1 MPCWQASALLCVRV
15 ISFYNH
21 TQVSLYF
28 IGANIL
34 IMNNDIVS
42 TTRRGTPY
50 RKPEVQA
57 EEMGGQAEE
66 EEAVISDL
74 EFEKREAAE
83 RELLEQQAAKESREL
98 ALAEARGQRLADEEE
113 DRQRQV
119 RETEE
124 RLELMRQEIA
134 WLEEQTKMAGR
145 AREAPVA
152 RRAVVTA
159 EERRRSPELDAEAFY
174 TPRGVEESPEGLVGR
189 MWSVGRGVSAKPM
202 PRPPNPRVLR
212 EEMMMR
218 GPADARRFEG
228 RDQEPM
234 LRVPAAARG
243 FEAPDPHEPEVIVVE
258 RRPPLAKAP
267 LDFNVASPGAASLYG
282 SRAKLARV
290 DFPSFEGSPQEDPA
304 RFLMEF
310 ELAAIAAQLEEGAMV
325 STMGAQSLKGGAK
338 SWFLSVAAPSVRQF
352 CEQCPFRDF
361 LTMFSDEFQ
370 VAAPSD
376 VARQKRA
383 ELIQDGSVEAFVVEW
398 RKLDAQLGS
407 SSTDADRK
415 FMFLSKLKADVRG
428 FVSASNP
435 RNLSMA
441 IAAAMRYATENEA
454 TAGKRATSKTVH
466 LNTLRVQ
473 GEDWESQLEAA
484 VEAKMR
490 ELNALQRTF
499 TRKRGSLFSPEKKEL
514 YDRGLC
520 FKCKKPGHQAKD
532 CSKRAQSETSS
543 AVGKSGGGGGTKA

>member
-1 MPCWQASALLCVRV
+1 
-15 ISFYNH
+15 
-21 TQVSLYF
+21 
-28 IGANIL
+28 
-34 IMNNDIVS
+34 
-42 TTRRGTPY
+42 
-50 RKPEVQA
+50 
-57 EEMGGQAEE
+57 
-66 EEAVISDL
+66 
-74 EFEKREAAE
+74 
-83 RELLEQQAAKESREL
+83 
-98 ALAEARGQRLADEEE
+98 
-113 DRQRQV
+113 
-119 RETEE
+119 
-124 RLELMRQEIA
+124 
-134 WLEEQTKMAGR
+134 
-145 AREAPVA
+145 
-152 RRAVVTA
+152 
-159 EERRRSPELDAEAFY
+159 
-174 TPRGVEESPEGLVGR
+174 
-189 MWSVGRGVSAKPM
+189 M

-212 EEMMMR
+212 EEMMLR
-218 GPADARRFEG
+218 GAADARRFEG

-234 LRVPAAARG
+234 LRVPAIARR
-243 FEAPDPHEPEVIVVE
+243 FEAPDPHEPEVVVVE
-258 RRPPLAKAP
+258 RRPPLKKSP
-267 LDFNVASPGAASLYG
+267 LDFNAASPGAASLYG

-304 RFLMEF
+304 RFLIEF

-352 CEQCPFRDF
+352 CEQCPFQDF

-473 GEDWESQLEAA
+473 GEDWESQLEAV

-499 TRKRGSLFSPEKKEL
+499 TSRRVSLFSPEKKEL

-532 CSKRAQSETSS
+532 CSKRAQAETGS